1 MARIRRNRRGFR
13 LLLRSLDASDRISRE
28 PLAPELDREN
38 DRISQIDQRRRR
50 SPLHLRAADG
60 DVSDPRRLR
69 PRQRRHREQHAA
81 RGSDSRA
88 QREEEERRES
98 HHDDGDC
105 VCLDKTLSVL
115 VCSDMQDCY
124 IDVCSPEVLS
134 LFEDN
139 FDYQHLRRHFVKG
152 VLVDDIMGYKIF
164 THEIGSS
171 YAARVDNFRSYD
183 TVSKD
188 IIQRWTYPYVPD
200 ISFSGNRALKVGRQG
215 VYKACDVVQSRS
227 ADGCYIWND
236 VTIEDGCEIGNAIV
250 CDGVKIRAG
259 AVVQPGAVLSFN
271 VVVGRGFVV
280 HAYSKVSLL
289 QQPATE
295 DSDEELEYADSSSG
309 TANHLETESKSSWLG
324 PDEAG
329 YIWEVCEGDHDEEWK
344 HSVAPIPKDKL
355 DEITQ
360 AMDDDDDLEDESVVP
375 TSGELKSDADSIN
388 TDVNDPG
395 DEYGYFE
402 REVEGTFLRAV
413 EEGIKVELG
422 ILEINSLRLSYN
434 MESADCAGAI
444 FYSMMKLAVDLHIA
458 LLIEVIMKFE
468 EMCQETARELG
479 PLFAQILHVL
489 SEKDVVQE
497 DAILRW
503 AEEKASA
510 DEADKVYLQQC
521 ESFIQWLKE
530 ASEEEAEDDDD
541 EEDWLNCLLMDK
553 NLAGDST
560 PRPKWRKVAYGGM
573 QIGYNDNYTD
583 ETFLEEMV
591 MNANVVRR
599 DLLKV
604 MKGSVSISQ
613 YLCIVALVVLVWVH
627 TLESSRDEN
636 SLLLLDLS
644 LLALGFLVL
653 LLTEEKMLLLRYIAN
668 VSFFTTGLY
677 VLAPVYQTLTRSIS
691 SDSIWAVTVSLL
703 LLHLFLH
710 DYSGSTIRAPG
721 ALKSPSLTSYFEK
734 TLNHQIS
741 PEKEMKGSFSIVR
754 QVFQRRFST
763 LRSSRPSAL
772 SGSARSLIVSP
783 SSTRSQ
789 IPRNSSLPASAFVS
803 SSIASNFSSTRSLC
817 SSAGGGNGVVIVKSE
832 EEFINA
838 MSKAEGGSSPSI
850 FYFTAVWC
858 GPCRFI
864 APVIE
869 ELSKQYPD
877 VTTYK
882 IDIDE
887 GGLSNTLSKL
897 SITAVPTL
905 QFFKEGSKKGEVVGA
920 DVAKLKNL
928 MEQLYK

>member
-171 YAARVDNFRSYD
+171 YAARVDNFRSSD

-227 ADGCYIWND
+227 ADG
-236 VTIEDGCEIGNAIV
+236 NAIV

-280 HAYSKVSLL
+280 PAYSKVSLL

-329 YIWEVCEGDHDEEWK
+329 YIWE
-344 HSVAPIPKDKL
+344 
-355 DEITQ
+355 

-388 TDVNDPG
+388 TDVNNPG
-395 DEYGYFE
+395 DEYIYFE

-444 FYSMMKLAVDLHIA
+444 FYSMMKLAVDSPHSSASELYKNAASIIA
-458 LLIEVIMKFE
+458 KWKGLLGFYVKQTDEQIEVIMKFE

-489 SEKDVVQE
+489 YEKDVVQE

-503 AEEKASA
+503 AEEKAGA

-530 ASEEEAEDDDD
+530 ASEEEDEDDDD

-583 ETFLEEMV
+583 ET
-591 MNANVVRR
+591 
-599 DLLKV
+599 
-604 MKGSVSISQ
+604 
-613 YLCIVALVVLVWVH
+613 
-627 TLESSRDEN
+627 
-636 SLLLLDLS
+636 
-644 LLALGFLVL
+644 
-653 LLTEEKMLLLRYIAN
+653 
-668 VSFFTTGLY
+668 
-677 VLAPVYQTLTRSIS
+677 
-691 SDSIWAVTVSLL
+691 
-703 LLHLFLH
+703 
-710 DYSGSTIRAPG
+710 
-721 ALKSPSLTSYFEK
+721 
-734 TLNHQIS
+734 
-741 PEKEMKGSFSIVR
+741 R
-754 QVFQRRFST
+754 QVFLFAPLVTYCIKKFSFGLHLLFSFGLIGLT
-763 LRSSRPSAL
+763 LDSVYAL
-772 SGSARSLIVSP
+772 HILF
-783 SSTRSQ
+783 
-789 IPRNSSLPASAFVS
+789 FVL
-803 SSIASNFSSTRSLC
+803 FL
-817 SSAGGGNGVVIVKSE
+817 VIVVVVNVVCPYWLIRMQEYKFE
-832 EEFINA
+832 IN
-838 MSKAEGGSSPSI
+838 
-850 FYFTAVWC
+850 
-858 GPCRFI
+858 GPW
-864 APVIE
+864 
-869 ELSKQYPD
+869 
-877 VTTYK
+877 
-882 IDIDE
+882 DE
-887 GGLSNTLSKL
+887 
-897 SITAVPTL
+897 
-905 QFFKEGSKKGEVVGA
+905 
-920 DVAKLKNL
+920 AKLCF
-928 MEQLYK
+928 YITD

>member
-1 MARIRRNRRGFR
+1 MRSRHCSVELIRRNPALR
-13 LLLRSLDASDRISRE
+13 LPTTPWNTAASVYKPSSSPTASPRSQHPDYRLFIFCCAHSTQVIDYLASSEWQHSHGRTRT
-28 PLAPELDREN
+28 
-38 DRISQIDQRRRR
+38 QRRRR

-69 PRQRRHREQHAA
+69 PRTDQLFVAVDPLTKQLLHY
-81 RGSDSRA
+81 DD
-88 QREEEERRES
+88 
-98 HHDDGDC
+98 HHTGDC

-139 FDYQHLRRHFVKG
+139 FDYQHLRRHFVKA

-280 HAYSKVSLL
+280 PAYSKVSLL

-329 YIWEVCEGDHDEEWK
+329 YIWEVCEGDHDEDWK

-402 REVEGTFLRAV
+402 REVEGAFLRAV

-444 FYSMMKLAVDLHIA
+444 FYSMMKLAADSPHSSA
-458 LLIEVIMKFE
+458 KVIMKFE

-489 SEKDVVQE
+489 YEKDVVQE

-503 AEEKASA
+503 AEEKAGA

-530 ASEEEAEDDDD
+530 ASEEEDEDDDDD

-703 LLHLFLH
+703 SLHLFLH

-721 ALKSPSLTSYFEK
+721 ALKSPSLTSC
-734 TLNHQIS
+734 IS
-741 PEKEMKGSFSIVR
+741 VNASVVASVFVASRLPSRRHVFAVMLFSL
-754 QVFQRRFST
+754 QVFLFAPLVTYCIKKFSFG
-763 LRSSRPSAL
+763 LHLLFSFGLIYAL
-772 SGSARSLIVSP
+772 HILF
-783 SSTRSQ
+783 
-789 IPRNSSLPASAFVS
+789 FVL
-803 SSIASNFSSTRSLC
+803 FL
-817 SSAGGGNGVVIVKSE
+817 VIVVVVNVVCPYWLIRMQEYKFE
-832 EEFINA
+832 IN
-838 MSKAEGGSSPSI
+838 
-850 FYFTAVWC
+850 
-858 GPCRFI
+858 GPW
-864 APVIE
+864 
-869 ELSKQYPD
+869 
-877 VTTYK
+877 
-882 IDIDE
+882 DE
-887 GGLSNTLSKL
+887 
-897 SITAVPTL
+897 
-905 QFFKEGSKKGEVVGA
+905 
-920 DVAKLKNL
+920 AKLCF
-928 MEQLYK
+928 YITD